1 MTTNPADTADKP
13 DLLATFIG
21 REIDMFEDKHVV
33 MMGGGPKTV
42 VEIVPVTPDPPLFQQ
57 IRAAA
62 AAQGYNARIIL
73 PKKVPGDNPDPKG
86 IDIYVVLDVE
96 AKWRISLG
104 RNGLFAAPKEEPL
117 IAGINTDFTTAMT
130 NGLRK
135 PAAVLKPVRFKP
147 RMP

>member
-1 MTTNPADTADKP
+1 MTIPADNAP
-13 DLLATFIG
+13 EPLASFLG

-33 MMGGGPKTV
+33 MMGGGPKTI

-86 IDIYVVLDVE
+86 LDIYVVLDAD

-104 RNGLFAAPKEEPL
+104 RSGLFAALKEEPL
-117 IAGINTDFTTAMT
+117 IPGINTDFTSAMT
-130 NGLRK
+130 KGLRK
-135 PAAVLKPVRFKP
+135 AAAVLKPVRFKP
-147 RMP
+147 RTP